1 MAKFDFNNTRY
12 AKFFAD
18 KTNQNFLQTFI
29 NQQDIL
35 YTNYGWYL
43 TQGTKASA
51 STPTNADGI
60 ASFSVKG
67 RKVNA
72 APMMDLRAPLGDS
85 NQMDKGGLIFYTG
98 TIPDFIAPGIVETA
112 TEREFRIRQFE
123 QFGNDADL
131 IVEWVHNVQTQK
143 DSADATMN
151 NMTAQLM
158 STGKI
163 DYSTI
168 GRGLRAG
175 IAECPIPSANF
186 VTAGE
191 YVWSDTENCK
201 VLEQMKQIEDDY
213 RDTRG
218 YTGALVWQ
226 IPRDMYYKIILENA
240 QVKEL
245 IQDYRKNPLAYEATT
260 DGQSFTEMIFR
271 RAVIDY
277 QGVSPIEVVT
287 EKERNLTHATDTFV
301 HGWSENVAVLRPA
314 GKVVSFQYTDALDQL
329 MFERYG
335 ANTITRQ
342 FARVNNGLATLIT
355 TTLNNGMFKEW
366 HTDLVM
372 SAIPALT
379 DFPDHL
385 IVDTATADEASE

>member
-1 MAKFDFNNTRY
+1 MAKHDFYNSRY
-12 AKFFAD
+12 AKFFSD

-51 STPTNADGI
+51 PTPTNADGI

-67 RKVNA
+67 RKVSA

-98 TIPDFIAPGIVETA
+98 TIPDFIAPGYVETA
-112 TEREFRIRQFE
+112 PEREFRMRQFE
-123 QFGNDADL
+123 LFGNDAD
-131 IVEWVHNVQTQK
+131 IVLEWVHNVQTQK
-143 DSADATMN
+143 DSVDATMN

-158 STGKI
+158 STAKI
-163 DYSTI
+163 DYSQI
-168 GRGLRAG
+168 GRGIRIP
-175 IAECPIPSANF
+175 IAECPVPESNF
-186 VTAGE
+186 VTAGD

-201 VLEQMKQIEDDY
+201 VLEQMKQIEDNY
-213 RDTRG
+213 RETRG
-218 YTGALVWQ
+218 YTGQLVWQ
-226 IPRDMYYKIILENA
+226 VPRDMYYKIILENA

-260 DGQSFTEMIFR
+260 EGQSFTEMIFR

-287 EKERNLTHATDTFV
+287 EKERNLTHTTDTFV

-314 GKVVSFQYTDALDQL
+314 GKVVSFQYTECLDKL
-329 MFERYG
+329 MHEKYG
-335 ANTITRQ
+335 ASTISAVYASLNGGMATLCNTTI
-342 FARVNNGLATLIT
+342 NNGRYQ
-355 TTLNNGMFKEW
+355 EW
-366 HTDLVM
+366 HSDVMM
-372 SAIPALT
+372 SAIPTLT

-385 IVDTATADEASE
+385 IVDTATADA